1 MTALT
6 GRPGSG
12 RPVFVGGGLVPATPA
27 PVRALHLYI
36 NEVMSHIV
44 TIKTQIRD
52 TVALTAACLR
62 LGLAP
67 PEPGTAQLFTAQATG
82 QILRLPG
89 WNYPVVV
96 DTAAGQ
102 VQFDNFNGAWGNPL
116 ELDKLLQAY
125 AVEKAK
131 LEARKAG
138 HSVTEQSLDDGS
150 IKLTLAVGGAA

>member
-1 MTALT
+1 
-6 GRPGSG
+6 
-12 RPVFVGGGLVPATPA
+12 
-27 PVRALHLYI
+27 
-36 NEVMSHIV
+36 MSHIV

-67 PEPGTAQLFTAQATG
+67 PEQGTTQLFTTQATG

-102 VQFDNFNGAWGNPL
+102 VRFDNFSGAWGNPL
-116 ELDKLLQAY
+116 ELDKLFQAY
-125 AVEKAK
+125 AVEKTR
-131 LEARKAG
+131 LEARRAG
-138 HSVTEQSLDDGS
+138 HSVTEQLLADGS
-150 IKLTLAVGGAA
+150 IKLIVCVGGEV